1 MFLLQQKRWKKH
13 MMKEIKKHPEC
24 IDAQEMYFTDS
35 EFSLLLWHEGR
46 KEFVLHG
53 EYYDVI
59 QIKTVKG
66 GKRIKCVKDRA
77 ELELVTR
84 YVQSGKGKP
93 NPFQQLLKI
102 SWMKCVME
110 PQEPL
115 PTVQLFASSVQEK
128 QRFHYMFA
136 VKEFTLNTA
145 SPPPNFV

>member
-66 GKRIKCVKDRA
+66 GKRRRTGGRWIGPRMLGGEGLRGMSRC
-77 ELELVTR
+77 LVR
-84 YVQSGKGKP
+84 PARPMFIYA
-93 NPFQQLLKI
+93 
-102 SWMKCVME
+102 ME
-110 PQEPL
+110 STE
-115 PTVQLFASSVQEK
+115 
-128 QRFHYMFA
+128 
-136 VKEFTLNTA
+136 
-145 SPPPNFV
+145 